1 MRFAAGNP
9 RGAGRLA
16 AERMMRKFVVSAP
29 RSGMNWLRFCVED
42 LTGIK
47 TPGLDL
53 LIAGEGGGEV
63 AFRRSHDALSWSR
76 SRKPIGPWETIDPM
90 DTAGDKVL
98 LLLRDPLE
106 IFVRMAHGSFR
117 RFRCYPANIRFFAAA
132 VSADKRLCY
141 YEDQVADPAVMFGNL
156 EFLDIAPAAG
166 RSRPDL
172 ATVKARWAEM
182 GRASR
187 GLYSRNQS
195 RSGGAQT
202 AANPRDFSFHQR
214 KLTEAQKRRVWR
226 FLELRLTPSEMALLA
241 RYRPAGGVPAVSLL
255 ERLIDPLRMLI

>member
-1 MRFAAGNP
+1 M
-9 RGAGRLA
+9 A

-29 RSGMNWLRFCVED
+29 RSGLNWLRFCVED

-47 TPGLDL
+47 TPGIDL
-53 LIAGEGGGEV
+53 LIAGAPGGEV

-76 SRKPIGPWETIDPM
+76 SKKPIGPWETIDPA

-117 RFRCYPANIRFFAAA
+117 RFRCYPANIRFYASA
-132 VSADKRLCY
+132 VSTDKRLCY
-141 YEDQVADPAVMFGNL
+141 YEDQVADPAVMVANL
-156 EFLDIAPAAG
+156 EFLDITPAPG
-166 RSRPDL
+166 RPRPDL
-172 ATVKARWAEM
+172 AMVSARWAEM

-195 RSGGAQT
+195 GSGGAQT
-202 AANPRDFSFHQR
+202 AANPKDFGFHQR

-226 FLELRLTPSEMALLA
+226 FLDQRLTPAELALLD
-241 RYRPAGGVPAVSLL
+241 RYRPAGGVPAPSLL
-255 ERLIDPLRMLI
+255 ERLTDRVRMLI